1 MGNNILAYQFVFFLY
16 IFCFELIM
24 YSSFLKVLFAIQCL
38 NILKCESRRSIPL
51 LIKGQ
56 FLLKAF
62 LHVSI
67 IFEYVTNLIF
77 TKYRNKHHDVVYFT
91 CTYVECLHAQILHFF
106 LLTTNLLINSHKIN

>member
-38 NILKCESRRSIPL
+38 NILKCESKRSIPL

-56 FLLKAF
+56 FLLKQF
-62 LHVSI
+62 SYVFTIS
-67 IFEYVTNLIF
+67 EYVTNLIF
-77 TKYRNKHHDVVYFT
+77 TKYKDKT
-91 CTYVECLHAQILHFF
+91 LYVLPILMSNAYMPKCYIFS
-106 LLTTNLLINSHKIN
+106 NLLRIC

>member
-38 NILKCESRRSIPL
+38 NILKCESKRSIPL

-56 FLLKAF
+56 FLLKKF
-62 LHVSI
+62 SYVFTIS
-67 IFEYVTNLIF
+67 EYVRNLIF
-77 TKYRNKHHDVVYFT
+77 TKNKTLYA
-91 CTYVECLHAQILHFF
+91 LPILMSNAYMPKCYIFSK
-106 LLTTNLLINSHKIN
+106 LLRIC

>member
-38 NILKCESRRSIPL
+38 NILKCESKRSIPL

-56 FLLKAF
+56 FLLKQF
-62 LHVSI
+62 SYVFI
-67 IFEYVTNLIF
+67 IFI
-77 TKYRNKHHDVVYFT
+77 YFT
-91 CTYVECLHAQILHFF
+91 NFV
-106 LLTTNLLINSHKIN
+106 